1 MIVGKFEQI
10 LVVLL
15 AAIPAHSFV
24 VRSPLAVSYESRNI
38 RTPTTSLTSTRTDV
52 AAENGGGAASLIRS
66 EDTKSQLAS
75 AFLELGEND
84 QYDAVLTGLCAKILD
99 ETSTAD
105 GDAKLISS
113 LQDPFRL
120 LEEMNTRRVGASP
133 RSIMALVDASA
144 KAQDAKIM
152 AEALSLSLRNGGLS
166 EYGTLQAELRPL
178 PPSPSSRVRCP
189 DGSMK
194 TREQRLDSLPDIPT
208 DDRAKE
214 ISSALA
220 ASGVV
225 ATCAACNVLGLED
238 ITPYTNVLVT
248 GILGVG
254 FIDNCYDLLKGTVNL
269 IKGQVKNNDAISKME
284 MPDKGSLPLGLGTGK
299 LSGTVARG
307 LSRLLSVDTE
317 RECECEAA
325 AFFAA
330 YSLGLPSFAFR
341 PNSLEAAVLV
351 IESTQQ
357 QSKKNNRNEYTLDT
371 LLSNVGML
379 KMLVWLMAP
388 VAMEASKHPQL
399 IVSDPRE
406 ASGLLKRLED
416 KAALIDD
423 DIFWADETDDLLKWA
438 YAEANVLLQSNKAV
452 VKELTERLA
461 GGAATVGDC
470 VAVLEKW

>member
-1 MIVGKFEQI
+1 
-10 LVVLL
+10 
-15 AAIPAHSFV
+15 
-24 VRSPLAVSYESRNI
+24 
-38 RTPTTSLTSTRTDV
+38 
-52 AAENGGGAASLIRS
+52 
-66 EDTKSQLAS
+66 
-75 AFLELGEND
+75 
-84 QYDAVLTGLCAKILD
+84 
-99 ETSTAD
+99 
-105 GDAKLISS
+105 
-113 LQDPFRL
+113 
-120 LEEMNTRRVGASP
+120 
-133 RSIMALVDASA
+133 
-144 KAQDAKIM
+144 
-152 AEALSLSLRNGGLS
+152 
-166 EYGTLQAELRPL
+166 
-178 PPSPSSRVRCP
+178 
-189 DGSMK
+189 MK
-194 TREQRLDSLPDIPT
+194 TREERLASLPDIPT

-225 ATCAACNVLGLED
+225 AACAACNVFGLED
-238 ITPYTNVLVT
+238 ITPYTNVLAT

-254 FIDNCYDLLKGTVNL
+254 FIDNFYDLLKGTVNL
-269 IKGQVKNNDAISKME
+269 AKGQVKNNDAISKME
-284 MPDKGSLPLGLGTGK
+284 MPDKGSLPLGLGTGQI
-299 LSGTVARG
+299 SGTVARG

-341 PNSLEAAVLV
+341 PNSLEGAVLV
-351 IESTQQ
+351 IESMQQ
-357 QSKKNNRNEYTLDT
+357 KNKNKNEYALDP

-388 VAMEASKHPQL
+388 VAMEASRHPQL

-438 YAEANVLLQSNKAV
+438 YGEANVLLQSNKAV
-452 VKELTERLA
+452 VKDLTERLA